1 MATADRSSAAP
12 AFETLVLPD
21 EFQDL
26 EGLLHADL
34 SAVVAMLADRAHQ
47 RLWLSRR
54 EHLNLQRDLWN
65 GLAGVVSRAVEPLS
79 VESR

>member
-1 MATADRSSAAP
+1 MPTADREAP
-12 AFETLVLPD
+12 ASFQTLVLPD

-47 RLWLSRR
+47 RLWLSSR
-54 EHLNLQRDLWN
+54 EHLDLQRDLWN
-65 GLAGVVSRAVEPLS
+65 GLTGVVSRAVEPLS